1 LSGSKWAFTSRAFT
15 FTRAWKLMSTK
26 ILKEK
31 CGRRKM
37 TGRKKKPRR

>member
-26 ILKEK
+26 I
-31 CGRRKM
+31 
-37 TGRKKKPRR
+37 